1 MLFILMQLLEAEIT
15 RFSHLC
21 DRASDMGHRKEYPLL
36 LKSYQQLFLFYSVL
50 LFACHYHFMSCFTI
64 STYDG
69 RRGCSL
75 TSGASCWMLQ

>member
-36 LKSYQQLFLFYSVL
+36 LKFYQQLFHLCPVL
-50 LFACHYHFMSCFTI
+50 QSEHM
-64 STYDG
+64 
-69 RRGCSL
+69 
-75 TSGASCWMLQ
+75 M